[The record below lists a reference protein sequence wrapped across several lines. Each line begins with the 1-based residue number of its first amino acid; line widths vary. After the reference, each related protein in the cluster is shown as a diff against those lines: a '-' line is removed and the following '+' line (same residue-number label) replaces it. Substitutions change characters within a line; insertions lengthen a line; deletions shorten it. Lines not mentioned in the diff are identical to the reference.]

1 MDEANLAR
9 LTPSIDETI
18 VATRRL
24 PRMSISRVGPLDVI
38 CFLLVGTYLSV
49 VFVFLLLTK
58 RLRPEASL
66 RRIARA
72 AFRRRQSG
80 TLETIYHDGGHCYRA
95 PIDSSLISED
105 EGWSRVVL
113 CEDGK
118 PLSHPHAPHDVI
130 RKKGRGAYSHW
141 AGMLYFSSSDNSDP
155 CTNGRPY
162 RFAEV

>member
-1 MDEANLAR
+1 MVLNRPSGPGTFSDSADTASENHDMDEANLAR

-38 CFLLVGTYLSV
+38 CVLLVGTYLSV

-80 TLETIYHDGGHCYRA
+80 
-95 PIDSSLISED
+95 
-105 EGWSRVVL
+105 
-113 CEDGK
+113 
-118 PLSHPHAPHDVI
+118 
-130 RKKGRGAYSHW
+130 
-141 AGMLYFSSSDNSDP
+141 
-155 CTNGRPY
+155 
-162 RFAEV
+162 